1 MRACGRERERGD
13 ARTRFI
19 GGPSRFKVR
28 RAVGRR
34 RVEKPKDGRAFVR
47 IDQIEVLEAKLRAC
61 VGGERGEAR
70 ESSTAAAVVAVRRA
84 P

>member
-1 MRACGRERERGD
+1 MRKRERGG

-19 GGPSRFKVR
+19 GGPSGFAVR
-28 RAVGRR
+28 RAGGRR
-34 RVEKPKDGRAFVR
+34 RVEKPEDGRAFVR

-61 VGGERGEAR
+61 VRGERGEAR
-70 ESSTAAAVVAVRRA
+70 ESSTAAAAESLRSA